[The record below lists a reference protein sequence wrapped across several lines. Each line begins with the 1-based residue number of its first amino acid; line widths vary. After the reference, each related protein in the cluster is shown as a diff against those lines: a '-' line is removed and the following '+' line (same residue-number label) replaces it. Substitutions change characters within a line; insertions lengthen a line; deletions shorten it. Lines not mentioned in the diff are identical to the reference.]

1 MQKIGGFVYLC
12 NVERRKTTKY
22 ISREMN
28 TTVFQ
33 RIKNEDL
40 CFETIGRGVDFDN
53 EGGVF

>member
-22 ISREMN
+22 MSREMN

-33 RIKNEDL
+33 RIKNEGL